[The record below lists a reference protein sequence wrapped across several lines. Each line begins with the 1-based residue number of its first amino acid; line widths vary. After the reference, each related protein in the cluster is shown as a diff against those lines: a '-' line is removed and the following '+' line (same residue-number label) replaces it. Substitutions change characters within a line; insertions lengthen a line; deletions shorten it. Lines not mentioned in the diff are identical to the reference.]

1 MGSVQLRDVCLGTGR
16 PKVIVPVMGTTVEE
30 LLARASDLSGVD
42 LDIVEWRV
50 DHLAPTPSPTAIAGI
65 STRLREVIGNTPLL
79 FTFRTRGE
87 GGAQDIAP
95 GRYEELNVAAIAS
108 GMIDAV
114 DVEHRFD
121 RSAGDAVMAAAA
133 RSGVAVIGSV
143 HDFAATPAR
152 DELVTELVAMQER
165 GCAVVKAA
173 VMPHSPGD
181 VLELM
186 TATWTMT
193 SRHPATPVMTM
204 AMGGL
209 GLITRLCP
217 QLLGGCATFATVGE
231 ASAPGQVPVAEI
243 RPLLDVIAAHL
254 PTPAVALI
262 GLPGS
267 GKSTVGPRLARRL
280 GVPHLDVDHVLEQ
293 RQGRSIAEIF
303 ASDGEAHFREI
314 ERDLTLELLA
324 SPGVLSL
331 GGGAPMTPAI
341 AQALAGH
348 PVVWLQVTPEQAAR
362 RVGRGRSRPLLA
374 GEAPLDRLRRLLEER
389 GPTYDHLATI
399 TVDTSNATTAEV
411 VETIRARLC
420 RRTGP
425 RSVG

>member
-16 PKVIVPVMGTTVEE
+16 PKVIVPVMGETVEE

-42 LDIVEWRV
+42 LDIIEWRV

-65 STRLREVIGNTPLL
+65 STRLREVIGNRPLL
-79 FTFRTRGE
+79 FTFRSRAE

-121 RSAGDAVMAAAA
+121 RSAGDAVMAAAVSA
-133 RSGVAVIGSV
+133 GVAVIGSV
-143 HDFAATPAR
+143 HDFAATPTR
-152 DELVTELVAMQER
+152 DELVAELVAMQER

-181 VLELM
+181 VLDLM

-209 GLITRLCP
+209 GLVTRLCP
-217 QLLGGCATFATVGE
+217 QLTGSCATFATAGR
-231 ASAPGQVPVAEI
+231 ASAPGQIPVEQLQ
-243 RPLLDVIAAHL
+243 PVLDLIAAQL
-254 PTPAVALI
+254 PAPAVALI
-262 GLPGS
+262 GLPGA

-293 RQGRSIAEIF
+293 RHGRSIAEIF
-303 ASDGEAHFREI
+303 ASDGEAHFREL

-341 AQALAGH
+341 AQALTGH

-362 RVGRGRSRPLLA
+362 RIGRGRSRPLLA

-389 GPTYDHLATI
+389 GPTYAGLATI
-399 TVDTSNATTAEV
+399 TVDTSHTDTAEV
-411 VETIRARLC
+411 VELIREEL
-420 RRTGP
+420 
-425 RSVG
+425 S